1 MPVEE
6 IEDDG
11 RESEDSCV
19 DARQQPRRP
28 APLKPPQHNA
38 ADVTYVLTSRADVSM
53 YAQVNTQA
61 RVYEYL

>member
-11 RESEDSCV
+11 RESEDPRV

-28 APLKPPQHNA
+28 AALKPPQNNA
-38 ADVTYVLTSRADVSM
+38 ADVTLRS
-53 YAQVNTQA
+53 
-61 RVYEYL
+61 L